1 MKRDYLK
8 YLRFTTSVAALLT
21 SQKQPMTNNTQ
32 LPAEEIWKPVLGYEN
47 RYEVSNTGKV
57 RSSHFNEPIILS
69 TIVFYGYVVVSLCN
83 LNIKRNRRMHRLV
96 AQAFIPN
103 PENKPQVN
111 HKDKNKL
118 NNHVDNLEWATNQ
131 ENVRHSIAMMN
142 GKGTIFEIGNNK
154 PKPVYCPEDHAVYKS
169 LAEASRFYCIDKTT
183 IKTYIKTKYKTR
195 SGKSFQWYTN
205 QKEDKQ

>member
-1 MKRDYLK
+1 MEQSK
-8 YLRFTTSVAALLT
+8 A
-21 SQKQPMTNNTQ
+21 P
-32 LPAEEIWKPVLGYEN
+32 EEIWKPVVGYEN

-69 TIVFYGYVVVSLCN
+69 TIVFQGYEIVSLCN

-118 NNHVDNLEWATNQ
+118 NNHVNNLEWATNQ
-131 ENVRHSIAMMN
+131 ENVIHSVTMMN
-142 GKGTIFEIGNNK
+142 GVGPVFMKNSNK
-154 PKPVYCPEDHAVYKS
+154 KKPIYCPEDKAVHES
-169 LAEASRFYCIDKTT
+169 IAAASRFYGVDKSV
-183 IKTYIKTKYKTR
+183 IKTYIDKGYKTR
-195 SGKSFQWYTN
+195 GGKSFQWYAN
-205 QKEDKQ
+205 QK